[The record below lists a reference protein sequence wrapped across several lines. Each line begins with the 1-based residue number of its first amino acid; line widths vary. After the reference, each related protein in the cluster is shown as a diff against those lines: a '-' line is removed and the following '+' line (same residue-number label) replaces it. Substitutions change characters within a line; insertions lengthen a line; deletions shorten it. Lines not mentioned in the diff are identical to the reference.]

1 MNTISL
7 VGRITKDLELRFT
20 QSNKPVCEFSLAV
33 NRIGQE
39 QADFITCQVWN
50 GQAEN
55 LSKYQGKGSLIGVL
69 GSLRVD
75 QFQDKDGNNRY
86 KTYVLANNIEYLG
99 TKKETTEHEK
109 KIDYNKYDENPRTGD
124 LEPIK
129 EEDPFSAFGNSI
141 DVTDNLL
148 D

>member
-7 VGRITKDLELRFT
+7 VGRITKKPELRYT
-20 QSNKPVCEFSLAV
+20 NNNKPVCEFNLAV

-50 GQAEN
+50 AQAEN
-55 LSKYQGKGSLIGVL
+55 LVKYQDKGSLIGVV

-86 KTYVLANNIEYLG
+86 KTYVLVNNVEFLG
-99 TKKETTEHEK
+99 TKKETTEQPVEQPTQP
-109 KIDYNKYDENPRTGD
+109 EA
-124 LEPIK
+124 
-129 EEDPFSAFGNSI
+129 DPFAAFGESI
-141 DVTDNLL
+141 TK
-148 D
+148 

>member
-1 MNTISL
+1 MKNNLKKWMKRKEWWLINTINL

-55 LSKYQGKGSLIGVL
+55 LSKYQGKGSLVGVT

-75 QFQDKDGNNRY
+75 TFKDKDGNTRY

-99 TKKETTEHEK
+99 TKKEATEQPVEQ
-109 KIDYNKYDENPRTGD
+109 P
-124 LEPIK
+124 K
-129 EEDPFSAFGNSI
+129 EEDPFSEFGNSI
-141 DVTDNLL
+141 TIDDNFL